1 MKQLSLFVGFYL
13 LMNTFSF
20 AQNEKALSYI
30 NKYKDAA
37 IEEMKRS
44 GVPASI
50 TLAQGMLESGYGES
64 ELCKK
69 SNNHFGIKCKNEWT
83 GDKVYHDDDYKN
95 ECFRAY
101 PSVADSYKDHSD
113 FLKSRPWYVSLF
125 KLEST
130 DYEGWAYGLKKAG
143 YATEKDY
150 PEKLIGIIQNYG
162 LHKFTLIALE
172 KKTVEITQAAN
183 ARETTNSFINLLSE
197 VKKDTVEIE
206 KEDSV
211 IEEKELIDSE
221 TVINQS
227 KSLGMDTLVKKTAKY
242 PDSIFTINHA
252 KVIYAKEGTSL
263 LSIADKF
270 GLSLSNLLYFN
281 ELKEMD
287 VLDTDRLIFVE
298 RKLKKGA
305 KDYHIVQEKET
316 LQEISQTEGVQ
327 LNNLLIYN
335 KLNKSNTVKI
345 GDKILLRPMIT
356 AETK

>member
-1 MKQLSLFVGFYL
+1 
-13 LMNTFSF
+13 
-20 AQNEKALSYI
+20 
-30 NKYKDAA
+30 
-37 IEEMKRS
+37 
-44 GVPASI
+44 
-50 TLAQGMLESGYGES
+50 
-64 ELCKK
+64 
-69 SNNHFGIKCKNEWT
+69 
-83 GDKVYHDDDYKN
+83 
-95 ECFRAY
+95 
-101 PSVADSYKDHSD
+101 
-113 FLKSRPWYVSLF
+113 
-125 KLEST
+125 
-130 DYEGWAYGLKKAG
+130 
-143 YATEKDY
+143 
-150 PEKLIGIIQNYG
+150 
-162 LHKFTLIALE
+162 
-172 KKTVEITQAAN
+172 
-183 ARETTNSFINLLSE
+183 
-197 VKKDTVEIE
+197 
-206 KEDSV
+206 
-211 IEEKELIDSE
+211 
-221 TVINQS
+221 
-227 KSLGMDTLVKKTAKY
+227 MDTLVKKTAKY